1 MFVFHYN
8 MTKNQWC
15 IRCKGFITINQY
27 V

>member
-1 MFVFHYN
+1 